1 MQAEWIWGL
10 AGGLMIGTATWLLF
24 AGIGRIAGISGIL
37 FHAVQSAAPQNRW
50 RWVFLAALLSGPWLL
65 AAVGDGLPRYDAGSL
80 GGAPLLVIAG
90 LMLTCGALGDRYGR
104 KRLLLIGLGLFGISS
119 AAAAWAGSAALVIAA
134 RGVMGLGAAIMM
146 PVAFAVHEV
155 EIIRA
160 ALARILD
167 HPLGDAMNSIVEWLS
182 RHASSPRPVLQE
194 RWQHLVPNCPPH
206 RFLALCLRLPTIGGW
221 HRSIPTAPRSRR
233 AAQTRSGR
241 PR

>member
-90 LMLTCGALGDRYGR
+90 LMV
-104 KRLLLIGLGLFGISS
+104 GLGTRLGNGCTSGHGIC
-119 AAAAWAGSAALVIAA
+119 G
-134 RGVMGLGAAIMM
+134 
-146 PVAFAVHEV
+146 
-155 EIIRA
+155 
-160 ALARILD
+160 
-167 HPLGDAMNSIVEWLS
+167 LS
-182 RHASSPRPVLQE
+182 RL
-194 RWQHLVPNCPPH
+194 
-206 RFLALCLRLPTIGGW
+206 
-221 HRSIPTAPRSRR
+221 
-233 AAQTRSGR
+233 SGR
-241 PR
+241 SFAAVGIFMATAFVTVYLVRHVL